1 MPGWAKVLII
11 VGTVILLLV
20 VALVAAGVF
29 WWSHNKDALLARGK
43 AQMDEGR
50 NVGLTTDNR
59 GCVDKSIARYK
70 VEPGFTAIIAA
81 NLFLKSCLEASEA
94 TTGFCDDVPRMSDFM
109 KSAEWRMEQC
119 RLVDLS
125 QDQYCQQLFG
135 TVQQFCEKP
144 RPAATPAIPN

>member
-70 VEPGFTAIIAA
+70 VEPGIHRD
-81 NLFLKSCLEASEA
+81 NSRQSLPEK
-94 TTGFCDDVPRMSDFM
+94 
-109 KSAEWRMEQC
+109 
-119 RLVDLS
+119 LS
-125 QDQYCQQLFG
+125 
-135 TVQQFCEKP
+135 
-144 RPAATPAIPN
+144 